1 MNNKC
6 FRSNFNFKGKK
17 MERYFRCVHNLK
29 HGVNAILYKVKDP
42 ILPSVCIYIYRSET
56 LCLLSP
62 FYIRYYPANL
72 LLRIMARF

>member
-42 ILPSVCIYIYRSET
+42 ILPSVCIYIYIDLK
-56 LCLLSP
+56 LCVSYLP
-62 FYIRYYPANL
+62 FISDITQPTCYCE
-72 LLRIMARF
+72 